1 LVLFSVVV
9 VVVVVA
15 AAVVVV
21 IGFENGERNRS
32 FISVDNGGAE

>member
-9 VVVVVA
+9 VVV
-15 AAVVVV
+15 AAVVA